1 MNTGL
6 ALAPADAVED
16 LLGRFA
22 HFRRRFFRVRSD
34 FEADLMEWF
43 GLNAGQA
50 RIVAAL
56 YRARGPVLVEAMM
69 RAADVRR
76 GSLNKYLPRI
86 REALGEG
93 ALPEQS
99 EGAYQLTQLGRAAC
113 DEAVANVGVEGLR
126 RRLKP

>member
-1 MNTGL
+1 MSL
-6 ALAPADAVED
+6 ALIPADAVED

-22 HFRRRFFRVRSD
+22 HFRRGFFRVRTD

-50 RIVAAL
+50 RIVAVL
-56 YRARGPVLVEAMM
+56 YAAQGAVRVESMM
-69 RAADVRR
+69 RSADVRR
-76 GSLNKYLPRI
+76 GSLNKYLARV

-99 EGAYQLTQLGRAAC
+99 EGAYRLTQLGRAAC
-113 DEAVANVGVEGLR
+113 DEAVANVGVEALR
-126 RRLKP
+126 RRLEA